1 LASVA
6 VNRSAP
12 GPSRARRWFGGFRER
27 ETWVAYLFILPWA
40 IGFVALTAFPMF
52 WSLQL
57 SFTNKGLEQLA
68 GFAPTEGVGLDNYH
82 RLLDDPKVALS
93 LKNTFIY
100 TVMTVPAKMAFALGL
115 AMILLR
121 ITNKL
126 AGTFRTIFYLPDLTP
141 PVAIGILILTLFNG
155 SVGLVNQALGYIG
168 IQGPFW
174 TTDPSWIKPNL
185 AIMSLWGIGGTMVIY
200 LAALKAVPQ
209 HLYEAAAVDGAGS
222 WRRFRDVTLPMI
234 SPALFFTFIVLTI
247 AGLNTF
253 TEVYTA
259 YFGAGTGGAGVEA
272 PDAALMYA
280 IYIFRNAFEF
290 FDLGFASAMAWL
302 LFVITMIIT
311 LVQFLGSRRFVFY
324 QGSQR

>member
-6 VNRSAP
+6 ADRSAS
-12 GPSRARRWFGGFRER
+12 GPSRARRWLDGFRER
-27 ETWVAYLFILPWA
+27 ETWVAFLFILPWV
-40 IGFVALTAFPMF
+40 IGFVALTAFPML

-68 GFAPTEGVGLDNYH
+68 GFAPTESVGLDNYH

-115 AMILLR
+115 AMLLLR
-121 ITNKL
+121 VGHA
-126 AGTFRTIFYLPDLTP
+126 AGFFRTVFYLPDLTP

-168 IQGPFW
+168 IQGPYW
-174 TTDPSWIKPNL
+174 TTDPNWIKPNL
-185 AIMSLWGIGGTMVIY
+185 AIMSLWGVGGTMVIY

-209 HLYEAAAVDGAGS
+209 HLYEAAAMDGAGP

-247 AGLNTF
+247 AGLQTF

-259 YFGAGTGGAGVEA
+259 FFGAGSAGAEA

-302 LFVITMIIT
+302 LFVIIMIIT
-311 LVQFLGSRRFVFY
+311 TIQFFGSRRFVFY
-324 QGSQR
+324 QGGQR

>member
-6 VNRSAP
+6 ANPPAS
-12 GPSRARRWFGGFRER
+12 GPTRARRWLGGFRER
-27 ETWVAYLFILPWA
+27 ETWVAYLFILPWV
-40 IGFVALTAFPMF
+40 IGFLALTLFPML

-57 SFTNKGLEQLA
+57 SFTDKGLEQLA
-68 GFAPTEGVGLDNYH
+68 GFAPTESVGLDNYQ
-82 RLLDDPKVALS
+82 RLIDDPKVALS

-100 TVMTVPAKMAFALGL
+100 TVMTVPAKMAFALFL
-115 AMILLR
+115 AMVLLR
-121 ITNKL
+121 VGHA
-126 AGTFRTIFYLPDLTP
+126 AGIFRTIFYLPDLTP
-141 PVAIGILILTLFNG
+141 PVAVGILILTLFNG
-155 SVGLVNQALGYIG
+155 STGLVNEALGWIG
-168 IQGPFW
+168 ITGPYW

-200 LAALKAVPQ
+200 LAALKAVPR
-209 HLYEAAAVDGAGS
+209 HLYEAAAMDGAGP

-234 SPALFFTFIVLTI
+234 SPALFFTFIVLTV

-259 YFGAGTGGAGVEA
+259 FFGAGSAGAEA

-280 IYIFRNAFEF
+280 IYIFREAFEF

-302 LFVITMIIT
+302 LFLISMIIT
-311 LVQFLGSRRFVFY
+311 TIQFFGSRRFVFY